1 MTKKYTRKTSSLTI
15 VVSLSLVLF
24 LLGAMGLLLLT
35 GHKLSNYV
43 KENLAIS
50 VTLKEETKEVEM
62 RKLQKLLDASPYVKS
77 SEYITKDVA
86 VKEMQ
91 EQLGVDVVNILGK
104 NPLFSSINLKL
115 HAEYANEETIVE
127 FQKEI
132 LTYNSVEEVYYKKD
146 LLKLINKNIRNIS
159 ITILIISLLLL
170 LISFT
175 LINNTIRL
183 SIYAQRFI
191 INTMQIVG
199 ATDRF
204 IRKPFMGAAV
214 GYGVISAL
222 IASILLVVGVI
233 FLPDDLKL
241 FFSLKELLLWLV
253 LGLLFVVGILFAC
266 LATYTSVNRY
276 LRKKTGDLY

>member
-86 VKEMQ
+86 AKEMQ
-91 EQLGVDVVNILGK
+91 EQLGVDVVNVLGK

-204 IRKPFMGAAV
+204 IRKPFMGSAV